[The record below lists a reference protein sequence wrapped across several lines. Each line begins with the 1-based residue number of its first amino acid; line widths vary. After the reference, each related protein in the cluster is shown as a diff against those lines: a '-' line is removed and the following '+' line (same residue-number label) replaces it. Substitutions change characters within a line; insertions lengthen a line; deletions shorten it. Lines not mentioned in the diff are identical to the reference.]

1 MLRSGRVGR
10 SFKPRHPDNVKHSL
24 ETVSSNLC
32 YCRSEVK
39 TSMKYLSKNRSII
52 YRSRGN
58 RVLHLGCIGFTDL
71 ETAERIIL
79 AKKTLHWSLS
89 QIADVIGVDYSK
101 EEIEEYKRLGIF
113 DNIINGNVE
122 KLDQLNLT
130 GKFDV
135 IVAGDII
142 EHISNPG
149 LMLEG
154 LKRFCNYNT
163 QIVLTTP
170 NAFGLANYIR
180 YMLGRFKEGREHVM
194 TFNIHNMENLLS
206 RYNYT
211 IEEANT
217 CYQPGAERCGILFTI
232 GKKFFETFPRLGGT
246 LFIVAKSKDIKNN
259 YDY

>member
-1 MLRSGRVGR
+1 
-10 SFKPRHPDNVKHSL
+10 
-24 ETVSSNLC
+24 
-32 YCRSEVK
+32 
-39 TSMKYLSKNRSII
+39 MKYLSKNRSII
-52 YRSRGN
+52 CRSRGN

-71 ETAERIIL
+71 ETSERVNL
-79 AKKTLHWSLS
+79 AKETLHWSLT

-113 DNIINGNVE
+113 DNIVNGNVE
-122 KLDQLNLT
+122 KLDQLNLKE
-130 GKFDV
+130 KFDV

-154 LKRFCNYNT
+154 LKRFCHTNT
-163 QIVLTTP
+163 QLVLTTP

-180 YMLGRFKEGREHVM
+180 YMMGQFKEGREHVM

-211 IEEANT
+211 IEEAYT
-217 CYQPGAERCGILFTI
+217 CYQPGAEKCGILFTI

-246 LFIVAKSKDIKNN
+246 IFIVAKLKDITKL
-259 YDY
+259 